1 MDSGIIVS
9 KKIHAHITSNKAVCP
24 DVNREKA
31 PIMENEEKRVTI
43 LTRILQFLKDHC
55 FGILLILYLPG
66 WLTVLDLIASYSK
79 IHQSP
84 YVIAALL
91 TVSLVVCA
99 VGAAA
104 RMAREENPELAVFC
118 LIALDLLFL
127 VFLFPMCGEL
137 YLKQD
142 KNDTRSNMVLIYRR
156 MEAYQMKHGHYPPQ
170 QDLKSLLKTL
180 GIEQSDLPGKGYF
193 FDIGSAEYHA
203 PEDIEGPND
212 HYMDPVLSVRIRE
225 TLFGKSDKLL
235 VLRRDGSVGYHDGKI
250 GEALHAPQAAESKP
264 ADVESKPADVESK
277 PEAVQSTS
285 IPEETETE

>member
-1 MDSGIIVS
+1 
-9 KKIHAHITSNKAVCP
+9 
-24 DVNREKA
+24 
-31 PIMENEEKRVTI
+31 MENEEKRVAI

-84 YVIAALL
+84 YVIAVLL

-127 VFLFPMCGEL
+127 VFVFPKCGEL

-142 KNDTRSNMVLIYRR
+142 HNDTRSNMVLIYRR
-156 MEAYQMKHGHYPPQ
+156 MEAYQMEHGHYPPQ
-170 QDLKSLLKTL
+170 QDLKTLLKTL
-180 GIEQSDLPGKGYF
+180 GIKQSDLNGKGF
-193 FDIGSAEYHA
+193 FYDVGSAEYHA
-203 PEDIEGPND
+203 PEDIDGPND
-212 HYMDPVLSVRIRE
+212 RYMDPVLSVRIRKS
-225 TLFGKSDKLL
+225 LFGKSDTLL
-235 VLRRDGSVGYHDGKI
+235 VLRRDGSEGYLDGKN
-250 GEALHAPQAAESKP
+250 GEPRHASQAAAAEPKP
-264 ADVESKPADVESK
+264 A
-277 PEAVQSTS
+277 AVPSDS
-285 IPEETETE
+285 IPEETE